1 MPKGS
6 VYQKSENS
14 FPLTKM
20 GLFFHDSFFKDSTE
34 DFRKAV
40 REILRRWGEASPE
53 VDELTRYRILRSRDS
68 REETQA
74 VTSLEDDRHH
84 KFVIDVHDFMDGGEV
99 SAKAVNERELVVEGH
114 LEKKGDGSKS
124 SKRFLRRFVVPGD
137 IHFVRPPFCCLSLL
151 IETHHSALSSDGILS
166 VISTKK
172 GKSDEKT
179 STKGFSSETRTRME
193 NKTDSGH
200 SWEEKNVAESS
211 KEADGYS
218 VRTFASSSR
227 AHHHHSYTN
236 HF

>member
-1 MPKGS
+1 M
-6 VYQKSENS
+6 
-14 FPLTKM
+14 
-20 GLFFHDSFFKDSTE
+20 
-34 DFRKAV
+34 
-40 REILRRWGEASPE
+40 
-53 VDELTRYRILRSRDS
+53 
-68 REETQA
+68 
-74 VTSLEDDRHH
+74 
-84 KFVIDVHDFMDGGEV
+84 DVHDFTSGDVTVSLVGG
-99 SAKAVNERELVVEGH
+99 SELVIEGQA
-114 LEKKGDGSKS
+114 EKQEGSCSARKS
-124 SKRFLRRFVVPGD
+124 FCRRFLLPELDDRD
-137 IHFVRPPFCCLSLL
+137 AIS
-151 IETHHSALSSDGILS
+151 SALSSDGILS

-179 STKGFSSETRTRME
+179 STRGFSSETRTRME